1 MTPVRLPYPIPSF
14 GFGASASR
22 GRNVRAEPI
31 GRDHR
36 DRARHEPTGT
46 AGLSSTAGRRGVPG
60 TFPFPSRWRPSPLR
74 AGAIHPGRKPPGS
87 SGPSGW
93 LDRAPRSRRCPGGI
107 PARVCPRD
115 GARRDKAGGTV
126 AGRVLPSGGDPGWAR
141 GTRIIAR
148 DGMNLTDWA
157 LYLPRVPVG
166 HHLGPGLWAG
176 TPITRDRRPPSG
188 LVPKARRMGLPPS
201 RGSLPDPESIRS
213 MEMSR

>member
-36 DRARHEPTGT
+36 DRREPTSE
-46 AGLSSTAGRRGVPG
+46 AGLSSTAGSGGVPG
-60 TFPFPSRWRPSPLR
+60 TFPFPSRWGPSPRR
-74 AGAIHPGRKPPGS
+74 AGAVHPGRKPPGPA
-87 SGPSGW
+87 GPSAW
-93 LDRAPRSRRCPGGI
+93 LDRRARSRRCPGGI

-115 GARRDKAGGTV
+115 GAGREAAGGTV
-126 AGRVLPSGGDPGWAR
+126 AGRVLPSGGDPGWGR
-141 GTRIIAR
+141 RTRVIAR
-148 DGMNLTDWA
+148 DGVNLTDWA
-157 LYLPRVPVG
+157 LYVPRVHAG
-166 HHLGPGLWAG
+166 HQLGPGPSTG

-188 LVPKARRMGLPPS
+188 LVPKARPMGSPPA
-201 RGSLPDPESIRS
+201 RGSLPEPESIRS